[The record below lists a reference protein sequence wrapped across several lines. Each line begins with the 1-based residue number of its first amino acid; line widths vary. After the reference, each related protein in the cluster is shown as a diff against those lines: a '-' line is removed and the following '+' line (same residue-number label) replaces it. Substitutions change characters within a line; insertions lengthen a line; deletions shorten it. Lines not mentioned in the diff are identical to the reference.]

1 MVNADQS
8 VTCCAMLS
16 LSTKDWPEI
25 YVFVLKN
32 TFGYEKENVSVRVL
46 REKITWIKWL
56 SDTNF
61 YLVTTI
67 LHFMQ
72 TRKYEK
78 IYENVTISYFKMFK
92 MENLLKLNL
101 HKLIEDSGDKIN
113 KLVNHCIW

>member
-32 TFGYEKENVSVRVL
+32 TFGYEKEKVSVRVL
-46 REKITWIKWL
+46 REKITWI
-56 SDTNF
+56 NF

-67 LHFMQ
+67 LYFMQ

-92 MENLLKLNL
+92 MENSLLVASSAKNGPNIYQ
-101 HKLIEDSGDKIN
+101 KKWSFSI
-113 KLVNHCIW
+113 